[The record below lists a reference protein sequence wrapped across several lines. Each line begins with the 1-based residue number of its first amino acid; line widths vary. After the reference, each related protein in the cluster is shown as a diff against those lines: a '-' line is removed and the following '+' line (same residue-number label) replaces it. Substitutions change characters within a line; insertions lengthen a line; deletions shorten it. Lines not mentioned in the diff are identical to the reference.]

1 MSLMTFD
8 LVNGGFSGDPAHSIG
23 RADAYD
29 DAKTLTVEDLTV
41 RAGTHADY
49 HPSLAYAVGYM
60 DRVIE
65 LRLETDVTSAAEAE
79 LAWADKQ
86 PAVKQ

>member
-1 MSLMTFD
+1 MTLMTFNI
-8 LVNGGFSGDPAHSIG
+8 VNGGFAGDPAHNIG

-29 DAKTLTVEDLTV
+29 DAKTLTLEDLTV
-41 RAGTHADY
+41 RAGTYADF

-65 LRLETDVTSAAEAE
+65 LRLETDMTSAAEAE
-79 LAWADKQ
+79 LVWADKQ
-86 PAVKQ
+86 PIRKR

>member
-8 LVNGGFSGDPAHSIG
+8 LISGGFAGNPAHAAG

-29 DAKTLTVEDLTV
+29 DAKTLTPDQLVV
-41 RAGTHADY
+41 RAGMYADF

-60 DRVIE
+60 DHVIE
-65 LRLETDVTSAAEAE
+65 IRLELDVTAGAEAQ
-79 LAWADKQ
+79 LAWADRK
-86 PAVKQ
+86 PVASR